1 MKPWGLALLGSAA
14 LVGAAQGAK
23 WTAIEKL
30 PRAVPVEVIV
40 RDQPRVY
47 FRVTAE
53 SPVVVPLEGPIRLRV
68 ISRVE
73 LPAGSHEVA
82 KYRLNATDGSTT
94 FGTLDTESAAA
105 TVVRLAAGE
114 SAVGKSRHMM
124 LDVPAGSHQITL
136 GLSHAGSVLVRLE
149 QASPGGGSPMV
160 TLTPV
165 VAARSVTV
173 AEGEK
178 LLPYYSVLP
187 GQPVTL
193 RLVGP
198 TTLQLLSRL
207 DFDAT
212 MRGSQSYRL
221 RVTEH
226 GAVIHEIAFKTT
238 KATTASYTN
247 LADHVP
253 SKFDQ
258 STLAF
263 GDGLHEIQI
272 AILEPARGSV
282 EIHARIAE
290 VSVGNEE

>member
-1 MKPWGLALLGSAA
+1 
-14 LVGAAQGAK
+14 
-23 WTAIEKL
+23 
-30 PRAVPVEVIV
+30 
-40 RDQPRVY
+40 
-47 FRVTAE
+47 
-53 SPVVVPLEGPIRLRV
+53 
-68 ISRVE
+68 
-73 LPAGSHEVA
+73 
-82 KYRLNATDGSTT
+82 
-94 FGTLDTESAAA
+94 
-105 TVVRLAAGE
+105 
-114 SAVGKSRHMM
+114 
-124 LDVPAGSHQITL
+124 
-136 GLSHAGSVLVRLE
+136 
-149 QASPGGGSPMV
+149 
-160 TLTPV
+160 
-165 VAARSVTV
+165 
-173 AEGEK
+173 
-178 LLPYYSVLP
+178 
-187 GQPVTL
+187 
-193 RLVGP
+193 
-198 TTLQLLSRL
+198 
-207 DFDAT
+207 